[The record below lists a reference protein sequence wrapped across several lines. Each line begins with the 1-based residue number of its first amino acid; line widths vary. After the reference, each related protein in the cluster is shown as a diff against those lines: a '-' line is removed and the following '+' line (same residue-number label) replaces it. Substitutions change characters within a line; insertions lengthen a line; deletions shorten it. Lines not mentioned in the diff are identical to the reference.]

1 MHQSFPL
8 FNMISH
14 NNLIFVC
21 GGGGSVIYGKSN
33 GIIVY
38 DTFLNELVRFTYDE
52 PVLQMQKCITIE
64 NVTKSDS
71 SEEMVYSNDSLFILC
86 KSINSFFILKFK
98 SFEFMLVKEYKIKV
112 NDLLFYKDIY
122 YLTDRINK
130 IAINKER
137 VIKNNEDN
145 NYIKQREIQNKEQTV
160 LLTDSNNK
168 SIKNNKDNSS
178 DNNKFNDNNSFDSL
192 RNVKLFYSNGIKRT
206 DLSFKDDIKCIK
218 LIRNKVIYFTNKI
231 NSELVIIK
239 NNKEKR
245 RTKINKL
252 SCLSDE
258 GYLGTGDGKLIINNK
273 VIKVSSYPISGICK
287 IKDTIYYCTVTG
299 DIKKVK
305 ITDVEKYVVIL
316 VMLFF
321 IIFWDKLVKLIVN

>member
-1 MHQSFPL
+1 
-8 FNMISH
+8 
-14 NNLIFVC
+14 
-21 GGGGSVIYGKSN
+21 
-33 GIIVY
+33 
-38 DTFLNELVRFTYDE
+38 
-52 PVLQMQKCITIE
+52 
-64 NVTKSDS
+64 DS

-122 YLTDRINK
+122 YLTDKINK
-130 IAINKER
+130 IIINKER

-168 SIKNNKDNSS
+168 SIKNNKSNDNNSLT
-178 DNNKFNDNNSFDSL
+178 DNNKSNDNSLTDNSFDSL

-218 LIRNKVIYFTNKI
+218 LIRNKLIYFTNKI

-245 RTKINKL
+245 RTTIDKL

-287 IKDTIYYCTVTG
+287 IKDTVYYCTVTG